1 MPLQQ
6 LTSKLSVNVVR
17 VLDVTV
23 NSDNNAVVTLHYAGG
38 TRQVTAIGVSVTEA
52 TQKINQLAY
61 GDRR

>member
-23 NSDNNAVVTLHYAGG
+23 NSDNNAVVTLHYDGG

>member
-6 LTSKLSVNVVR
+6 LTSKLSVNVLR

-23 NSDNNAVVTLHYAGG
+23 NSDNNAVVTLHYDGG

-52 TQKINQLAY
+52 TQRINQVAY
-61 GDRR
+61 GGRR